1 MLPVT
6 IKQLLQA
13 SQDGPDDSFKVDG
26 RDTNQVTLVALILSV
41 QETSSSVNYV
51 LDDGSG
57 TIDARVWLDHVSP
70 PPNFRRRAVFHRNLG
85 CASPV
90 ACTQR

>member
-70 PPNFRRRAVFHRNLG
+70 PPNFRRGAGSVEHTSVRR
-85 CASPV
+85 
-90 ACTQR
+90 